1 MCAARLRGLALASA
15 VALAFLFPCG
25 AIAEPLQVVVASAA
39 AAIDARTGKPILT
52 VRLTD
57 EGRKSFGAFS
67 QAHLGQAIDTRI
79 EGKSLMKPVIR
90 EPIVG
95 GVLQITMDS
104 IEETRRLADRLSN
117 GTTTLELEAIPN

>member
-1 MCAARLRGLALASA
+1 MRAARLRGLVLASV

-25 AIAEPLQVVVASAA
+25 AIAEPLRVVVASAA
-39 AAIDARTGKPILT
+39 AAIDAHTGKPILT

-57 EGRKSFGAFS
+57 EGRKSVAAFS
-67 QAHLGQAIDTRI
+67 QAHLGQAIDMRI

-90 EPIVG
+90 EPIAG
-95 GVLQITMDS
+95 GVFQITMDN

-117 GTTTLELEAIPN
+117 GTPTLEIEAISN